1 MSGGV
6 VFVFFL
12 KQKTAYEMRI
22 RDWSSD
28 VCSSDLGTARSLV
41 LVNGRRLVSG
51 FTNGLQGP
59 DLAII
64 PAILVDRVDVV
75 TGSASATWGSGAV
88 AGVVNV
94 ILNDR
99 LEGFRVGAR
108 AGISDRGDV
117 SERQLE
123 AAAGFSFAGGRG
135 RFSSAE
141 RRLGK
146 ECGSTCRP
154 RWWP

>member
-1 MSGGV
+1 
-6 VFVFFL
+6 
-12 KQKTAYEMRI
+12 MRI
-22 RDWSSD
+22 SDWSSD
-28 VCSSDLGTARSLV
+28 VCSSDL
-41 LVNGRRLVSG
+41 
-51 FTNGLQGP
+51 
-59 DLAII
+59 
-64 PAILVDRVDVV
+64 
-75 TGSASATWGSGAV
+75 SGAV

-135 RFSSAE
+135 HFIVGGEYVDNDGATPRSSRAHVGRWAKIGRASGRE
-141 RRLGK
+141 RVGQDV
-146 ECGSTCRP
+146 
-154 RWWP
+154 